1 MFFLSILKFELECF
15 IMSFKKLHPLLKE
28 ALESV
33 GFETSNPFQ
42 KKVLPILKAGADA
55 YIIATKG
62 SGKTTALI
70 IATIQKLKAAA
81 FEDSPRAII
90 VVKNKQEALDLKDEF
105 ERFTKNTDL
114 RVYALYDEHDIEKQ
128 KEEVYYGQDIVIAT
142 ASRLSKLYFLN
153 GIHLGEIQLF
163 AIEDADYL
171 GRNNAYNHILR
182 LSESLAKCQY
192 IIISDALNSKI
203 SNYQNAFMGNARL
216 LK

>member
-1 MFFLSILKFELECF
+1 
-15 IMSFKKLHPLLKE
+15 MSFKKLHPLLK
-28 ALESV
+28 ASLENE
-33 GFETSNPFQ
+33 GYETSNSFQ
-42 KKVLPILKAGADA
+42 KKVLPILKGGSDT
-55 YIIATKG
+55 YVIAPKG

-70 IATIQKLKAAA
+70 IGTIHKLKAVA

-90 VVKNKQEALDLKDEF
+90 VVKDKLNALALKDEI

-114 RVYALYDEHDIEKQ
+114 RVYALYDEYDIEKQ

-142 ASRLSKLYFLN
+142 PARLSKLYFLN

-182 LSESLAKCQY
+182 LSESLNKCQFV
-192 IIISDALNSKI
+192 ILADAMNPKI
-203 SNYQNAFMGNARL
+203 ANYQNAFMSNARL
-216 LK
+216 VK